1 MRSKP
6 SFIHHSSFRIHH
18 LTQLFAAAVAE
29 ARRGVLL
36 LGPAGRAGAPD
47 AQVRA
52 AARTE
57 VGAGGDDRAARPAAA
72 RHRRDV
78 APRLARDVGP
88 PELPPG
94 LLEPVL
100 PLSAERRQGG
110 PKRGNQPT

>member
-52 AARTE
+52 APRTE

-72 RHRRDV
+72 RQRRDV
-78 APRLARDVGP
+78 AAGLARDVALD
-88 PELPPG
+88 ELPG
-94 LLEPVL
+94 VLGEAVL
-100 PLSAERRQGG
+100 PVSAERGQG
-110 PKRGNQPT
+110 